1 MVERRTL
8 PASRG
13 RIASDVSGGRYDSI
27 GEKSVHSLCFYSRA
41 RAGGNVGQRAGVS
54 GAGNRSGKHTLLVWK
69 ETLANPASRFITVD
83 VLFLALAVIVWMLR
97 EARRLKMRGVWLY
110 VVGGF
115 LIAIS
120 VAYPL
125 FMIHRERVLGAS
137 PSDDAERLG
146 VGDKVGLAI
155 LSVMFVAYA
164 AVALSAG

>member
-1 MVERRTL
+1 MT
-8 PASRG
+8 
-13 RIASDVSGGRYDSI
+13 
-27 GEKSVHSLCFYSRA
+27 
-41 RAGGNVGQRAGVS
+41 
-54 GAGNRSGKHTLLVWK
+54 RSGKSLCILYAFIAALALVGTWGNVLEYLELGIVAANIHFWK

-115 LIAIS
+115 LVAIS

-137 PSDDAERLG
+137 PSDDAQSLG